1 MGPKKRDKVP
11 IRRSHSSFKYMIPLG
26 TTEQYENMKQAIKR
40 RVEGKGYPHEL
51 KRLKQE
57 EEEEK
62 KRKKEKGEGG
72 EGEDGKGGRGEKEG
86 EGGDKK
92 EDVHPTLSQKYND
105 EEVAKVEGEI
115 VSLKNSKK
123 DLFWLL
129 KQVIQVEAKRKR
141 EAKKTI
147 TEGGPKPGTGGGGMG
162 MGGRAG
168 LGMGMGMGMGGGVP
182 PQGPPQGGGL
192 K

>member
-72 EGEDGKGGRGEKEG
+72 EGEDGKGG
-86 EGGDKK
+86 
-92 EDVHPTLSQKYND
+92 
-105 EEVAKVEGEI
+105 
-115 VSLKNSKK
+115 
-123 DLFWLL
+123 
-129 KQVIQVEAKRKR
+129 
-141 EAKKTI
+141 
-147 TEGGPKPGTGGGGMG
+147 GGGGG
-162 MGGRAG
+162 GGRRRV
-168 LGMGMGMGMGGGVP
+168 GGGIKRRTSIP
-182 PQGPPQGGGL
+182 PCHKSTMTRRSQRWRGRSYR
-192 K
+192 